1 MAAPRWRTRPR
12 ADFHNR
18 FQYGLTRKREQSRQ
32 WYPAGI
38 CIPADSCDGPPDTS
52 RAAITTVLPV
62 TIQGANGYS
71 AIGPALLDYSAA
83 NGSVYP
89 NRLDLI
95 NNRDQFLYQGDY
107 HLTPHL
113 HASGRLPV

>member
-1 MAAPRWRTRPR
+1 MAW
-12 ADFHNR
+12 
-18 FQYGLTRKREQSRQ
+18 
-32 WYPAGI
+32 
-38 CIPADSCDGPPDTS
+38 
-52 RAAITTVLPV
+52 PV

-71 AIGPALLDYSAA
+71 ANGPALLNYSAA

-107 HLTPHL
+107 RLTPHL
-113 HASGRLPV
+113 TLLAGFPL